1 MLERIRQMMIKEF
14 RQSLRDPRMRAL
26 ILIAPVIQLLIFGY
40 AAVTDVRDIA
50 TAVQDLDQ
58 SVASRDLIS
67 RFERSGYFRVVEQLV
82 TESEVREVLDRGR
95 ACAVLRIPAGFA
107 DVVRSGRTARV
118 QLLLDGADS
127 NTASIVMSYARRIAS
142 QYSQELVDD
151 LRQRR
156 LGSAPSPG
164 GVRLEVRAWFNEN
177 LESRN
182 FYVPGVIATLITLLS
197 LILTSMAVVREKE
210 IGTMEQIL
218 VTPIRPFEF
227 ILGKTLPFAV
237 ISLVD
242 VLLIAG
248 VGVWWF
254 RVPVR
259 GQLVLLL
266 AGACLHLLTTLGV
279 GLLISTISQT
289 QQQAMMTTFFFFMPA
304 MLLSGFMFPIA
315 NMPEVVQWVTY
326 LNPLRYFL
334 VIIRGVFLKGVGLD
348 VLWPQMAALAALG
361 LVTFYAATRRFH
373 KTLA

>member
-1 MLERIRQMMIKEF
+1 MLERIHQMLIKEF

-26 ILIAPVIQLLIFGY
+26 ILVAPVIQLLIFGY
-40 AAVTDVRDIA
+40 AAVTDVRNIA
-50 TAVQDLDQ
+50 MAVQDLDG
-58 SVASRDLIS
+58 SVASRELIS
-67 RFERSGYFRVVEQLV
+67 RFERSGYFRVVENLV
-82 TESEVREVLDRGR
+82 TESEARDALDRGR
-95 ACAVLRIPAGFA
+95 VQGVLRIPAGFA
-107 DVVRSGRTARV
+107 DEVRSGRTARV

-127 NTASIVMSYARRIAS
+127 NTGSIVMSYARRIAS
-142 QYSQELVDD
+142 QYSQELVEE
-151 LRQRR
+151 LWRR
-156 LGSAPSPG
+156 HQGLAPQPG

-182 FYVPGVIATLITLLS
+182 FYVPGVIGTLITLLS
-197 LILTSMAVVREKE
+197 LILTSMAIVREKE
-210 IGTMEQIL
+210 MGTMEQIL

-237 ISLVD
+237 ISLLD

-248 VGVWWF
+248 VGVLWF

-259 GQLVLLL
+259 GELALLVL
-266 AGACLHLLTTLGV
+266 GACLHLLTTLGV

-361 LVTFYAATRRFH
+361 VATFYAATRRFH

>member
-1 MLERIRQMMIKEF
+1 MLERIHQMLIKEF

-26 ILIAPVIQLLIFGY
+26 ILVAPVIQLLIFGY

-67 RFERSGYFRVVEQLV
+67 RFERSGYFRAVEQLV
-82 TESEVREVLDRGR
+82 TESEVRDVLDRGR

-107 DVVRSGRTARV
+107 DEVRSGRTARV

-151 LRQRR
+151 LRRRR
-156 LGSAPSPG
+156 LGSAPPPG

-259 GQLVLLL
+259 GQLLLL
-266 AGACLHLLTTLGV
+266 LLGACLHLLTTLGV

-348 VLWPQMAALAALG
+348 VLWPQMVALAALG
-361 LVTFYAATRRFH
+361 VVTFTAATRRFH